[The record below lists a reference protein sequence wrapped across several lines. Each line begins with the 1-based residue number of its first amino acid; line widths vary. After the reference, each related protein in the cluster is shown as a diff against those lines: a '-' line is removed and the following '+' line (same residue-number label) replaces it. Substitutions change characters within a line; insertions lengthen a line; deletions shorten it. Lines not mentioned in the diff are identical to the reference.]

1 MAENSAI
8 EWTDATWNPTT
19 GCSRVSGGCDHCY
32 AMHFARRFDGQGKGY
47 DGTTRRGKRGTDW
60 TGVVNLHPD
69 RLPLPFRWRKP
80 RRVFV
85 DSMSDLF
92 HPAVPFD
99 FIGRVFGTMALAP
112 RHTFQVLTKRPERAE
127 EILAVL
133 NPQAV
138 WDAGRTLA
146 ALHGAHPRD
155 KPREV
160 WPLPN
165 VWLGT
170 SVEDQ
175 AAADERIPALLRCPA
190 AVRFLSCEPLL
201 GPVRLDQIQLG
212 DPRDGVTHN
221 ALTGIPYDWDYEQAF
236 SEDRIDGIHW
246 VIVGGESGSGARDC
260 ALSDVRA
267 VVEQCQ
273 AAGVPV
279 FVKQLGARPVWGD
292 SVADMHYAMR
302 GDRDP
307 KGGDISQFPEDLR
320 VREFPPAVEEV
331 LE

>member
-175 AAADERIPALLRCPA
+175 EAADERIPALLRSPA

-201 GPVRLDQIQLG
+201 GPVDLDAWVYEG
-212 DPRDGVTHN
+212 DLD
-221 ALTGIPYDWDYEQAF
+221 
-236 SEDRIDGIHW
+236 W
-246 VIVGGESGSGARDC
+246 VIVGGESGPGARDC

-273 AAGVPV
+273 AAGVAV

-292 SVADMHYAMR
+292 SVVDMHFAMR

-320 VREFPPAVEEV
+320 VREFPPTVEAPA
-331 LE
+331 